1 MATVSPP
8 RPAPASEIASELLFR
23 GAREVFIH
31 CAGEVYRLRLT
42 ATGKLLLTNN
52 LL

>member
-8 RPAPASEIASELLFR
+8 RPAPAPEIASELLFR
-23 GAREVFIH
+23 GARQVFIH
-31 CAGEVYRLRLT
+31 YAGEVYRLRLT
-42 ATGKLLLTNN
+42 ATGKLLLTNS